1 MRVYVARQPIFDT
14 QQRVQGYE
22 LLFRSGLENAFPNIN
37 YDTASVSVLDTAF
50 MSIGIERLTGGKRAF
65 INFTD
70 ELLRQPIPSA
80 LPKETLVIEIL
91 ETVKPDE
98 TIIGACKDLKAR
110 GYTLALDDFKLDG
123 DANPLTMMADIIKV
137 DFLDTPYDQCRRIAR
152 DPTLAH
158 AILLAE
164 KVETKEVFRDA
175 EEMGYTY
182 FQGYFFSKP
191 EITSGKD
198 ISPQQFACM
207 QLIAEASRPGFDVD
221 RITDIISRDIA
232 LSYRLLRVINSA
244 AFGLLTKISSV
255 RHAIL
260 LLGPGEIRRWIS
272 TLALMAFADKK
283 PDALVT
289 TPVLRGRF
297 AELLASAAGLGEK
310 SSELFLVGLFSMI
323 DALLD
328 RRMEDVLAHL
338 PLSRDIADA
347 LLGKPGALYDIL
359 QLVRFYEKG
368 DWESVSQYAKDLA
381 LDESTIAEAYI
392 KAAKW
397 VSDFA
402 VAT

>member
-1 MRVYVARQPIFDT
+1 
-14 QQRVQGYE
+14 
-22 LLFRSGLENAFPNIN
+22 
-37 YDTASVSVLDTAF
+37 
-50 MSIGIERLTGGKRAF
+50 
-65 INFTD
+65 
-70 ELLRQPIPSA
+70 
-80 LPKETLVIEIL
+80 
-91 ETVKPDE
+91 
-98 TIIGACKDLKAR
+98 
-110 GYTLALDDFKLDG
+110 
-123 DANPLTMMADIIKV
+123 
-137 DFLDTPYDQCRRIAR
+137 
-152 DPTLAH
+152 
-158 AILLAE
+158 
-164 KVETKEVFRDA
+164 
-175 EEMGYTY
+175 
-182 FQGYFFSKP
+182 
-191 EITSGKD
+191 
-198 ISPQQFACM
+198 
-207 QLIAEASRPGFDVD
+207 
-221 RITDIISRDIA
+221 
-232 LSYRLLRVINSA
+232 
-244 AFGLLTKISSV
+244 
-255 RHAIL
+255 
-260 LLGPGEIRRWIS
+260 
-272 TLALMAFADKK
+272 MAFADKK

-328 RRMEDVLAHL
+328 RRMEDVLAYL